1 MARSSKTRTSI
12 RDAVRRHPNKGSG
25 RKWLQRI
32 IAVSTCLLLLIFF
45 ASWWAG
51 AFTEPEVVAE
61 IHTMVD
67 EEVAYLAKVARNEI
81 PYGSS
86 DRDMGEWFQK
96 FRDVPEQYRGQIRQD
111 MGRLFAA
118 RERAATQSYFALP
131 QNKRQAEMDRRIQA
145 EEARSK
151 ERRERW
157 AAERAARE
165 KADTNRQPS
174 SQNEQTAGG
183 QESRRGGQD
192 ANREAGQGR
201 RGPPRTEDTRND
213 WMKRRLDN
221 SSPDERARRTEYR
234 RAMTE
239 RREQLG
245 IEPGRGGGP
254 PGRRGPPGGRP
265 T

>member
-245 IEPGRGGGP
+245 IEPGRDGGP
-254 PGRRGPPGGRP
+254 PGRRGPPGGQP

>member
-183 QESRRGGQD
+183 QESRRDGQD
-192 ANREAGQGR
+192 GNREAGQGR

-245 IEPGRGGGP
+245 IEPGRDGGP

>member
-12 RDAVRRHPNKGSG
+12 RAAVRRHPNKGSG
-25 RKWLQRI
+25 RKWLQRT
-32 IAVSTCLLLLIFF
+32 IATSTCILLLIFF

-67 EEVAYLAKVARNEI
+67 EEVAYLARVARNEI

-86 DRDMGEWFQK
+86 DQDMGEWFQK

-131 QNKRQAEMDRRIQA
+131 QKQRQAEMDRRIQV

-165 KADTNRQPS
+165 QDNTNRQTS

-183 QESRRGGQD
+183 QEGRRGGQE
-192 ANREAGQGR
+192 ANREGGQGR
-201 RGPPRTEDTRND
+201 RGSSRTEDTRND

-221 SSPDERARRTEYR
+221 SSPDERALRTEYR

-265 T
+265 A

>member
-1 MARSSKTRTSI
+1 MAHSSKTRTSI
-12 RDAVRRHPNKGSG
+12 RAAVHRHPNKGSG

-183 QESRRGGQD
+183 QESRRDGQD
-192 ANREAGQGR
+192 GNREAGQGR

>member
-1 MARSSKTRTSI
+1 M
-12 RDAVRRHPNKGSG
+12 
-25 RKWLQRI
+25 

-245 IEPGRGGGP
+245 IEPGRDGGP
-254 PGRRGPPGGRP
+254 PGRRGPPGGQP

>member
-32 IAVSTCLLLLIFF
+32 IAVSTSLLLLIFF

-245 IEPGRGGGP
+245 IEPGRDGGP
-254 PGRRGPPGGRP
+254 PGRRGPPGGQP

>member
-1 MARSSKTRTSI
+1 VARSSKTRTSI

-25 RKWLQRI
+25 RKWLQRM

-245 IEPGRGGGP
+245 IEPGRDGGP
-254 PGRRGPPGGRP
+254 PGRRGPPGGQP

>member
-183 QESRRGGQD
+183 QESRRDGQD
-192 ANREAGQGR
+192 GNREAGQGR

-254 PGRRGPPGGRP
+254 PGRRGPPG
-265 T
+265 